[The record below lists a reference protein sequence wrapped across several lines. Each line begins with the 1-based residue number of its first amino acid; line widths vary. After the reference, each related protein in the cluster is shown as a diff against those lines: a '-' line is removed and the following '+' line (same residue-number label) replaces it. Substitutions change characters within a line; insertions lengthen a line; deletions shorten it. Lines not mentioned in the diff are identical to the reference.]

1 MRQMRLSLSDLER
14 LTFQWETWAASAT
27 TAARKVVRMRL
38 HLLFLLVRYG
48 GLRLREVLDMDA
60 KKAVDTVNC
69 MVHVGG
75 QYPRDIQLPICCMK
89 HVRRILS
96 LPEAESMGPEFLRFD
111 QGFVRRK
118 CYEVAAP
125 LGLDSA
131 LVGPRALRYARGL
144 EMLET
149 HIPFNLVQAFLGQQ
163 QPSQIAAFLEFAG
176 GEAGRI
182 LRSKASDPSVPE
194 DGVNTFVGIVTD
206 VREGQRTVSVEVT
219 TFSDI
224 RLRALCPYESFTRT
238 ELRHGQVVTA
248 VADGER
254 ILLSPSQPFCSEGN
268 AMRGTLLSLHRDRA
282 ETFAAVSLPDGTRI
296 RSVHDTEMLDRLD
309 LREQQKIWVLIPSR
323 GIRLYTD

>member
-1 MRQMRLSLSDLER
+1 MRQKRLSISDLER
-14 LTFQWETWAASAT
+14 LTLQWEAWAGSAT

-48 GLRLREVLDMDA
+48 GLRLKEVLEMDA

-89 HVRRILS
+89 HIRRILS
-96 LPEAESMGPEFLRFD
+96 LPEAEDMGQEFLRFD

-149 HIPFNLVQAFLGQQ
+149 HVPFRLVQAFLGQQ
-163 QPSQIAAFLEFAG
+163 QASQIVAFLEFAD
-176 GEAGRI
+176 GEARRI
-182 LRSKASDPSVPE
+182 LQRKVSGSSFPQ
-194 DGVNTFVGIVTD
+194 DGGNTFVGIVTD
-206 VREGQRTVSVEVT
+206 MREGRRAVSVEMT

-224 RLRALCPYESFTRT
+224 RLRALYPYERFVRT
-238 ELRHGQVVTA
+238 ELRLGQVVTA
-248 VADGER
+248 VADEEQL
-254 ILLSPSQPFCSEGN
+254 ILSPSQPSCSEGCS
-268 AMRGTLLSLHRDRA
+268 MRGTVFSLHRDKA
-282 ETFAAVSLPDGTRI
+282 ETFVGVALPDGTRL
-296 RSVHDTEMLDRLD
+296 RSVHDTAMLDRLG
-309 LREQQKIWVLIPSR
+309 LKEQQKVWVLVPSR
-323 GIRLYTD
+323 SIRLYTN